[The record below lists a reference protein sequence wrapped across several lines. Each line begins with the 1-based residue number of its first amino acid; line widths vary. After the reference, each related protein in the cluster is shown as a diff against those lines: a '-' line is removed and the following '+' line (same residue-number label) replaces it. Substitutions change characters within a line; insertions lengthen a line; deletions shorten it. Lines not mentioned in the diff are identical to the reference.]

1 MGTTRSKFSLTR
13 GPAVVAMMAA
23 VWSICYADEK
33 LPIDPV
39 LSQAVQEYKTTV
51 DTAREKFLPNF
62 DKVIGIVRNN
72 KKLPA
77 EESAK
82 AISELEAD
90 RDRFITDGVIPYNQA
105 LIKLAQPYARDVDR
119 AALKLSTQFQKSAK
133 TKVNEGKV
141 DEATALLKYRDK
153 LVVGEGYD
161 LVGHWR
167 LAEGIGAHGYS
178 EQYMIQKQLGQ
189 WSVERSF
196 YEQNGRKV
204 GASSGRDLKY
214 SEGALSYTDH
224 FTKKPKAEWHDKA
237 DMTIRIDPETPS
249 TLKLRWVVGSG
260 QSDVNTLVPVN

>member
-1 MGTTRSKFSLTR
+1 MAYAPRISSLTAIR
-13 GPAVVAMMAA
+13 TMLTVLSTALGVA
-23 VWSICYADEK
+23 YADEK

-62 DKVIGIVRNN
+62 DKVIGMVRNN
-72 KKLPA
+72 KNLSA
-77 EESAK
+77 EDAAK
-82 AISELEAD
+82 AISELETD
-90 RDRFITDGVIPYNQA
+90 RDRFKSDGVIPFNQA
-105 LIKLAQPYARDVDR
+105 LITMAQPYARDVDR
-119 AALKLSTQFQKSAK
+119 AGLKLNTQFQKAAK
-133 TKVNEGKV
+133 AKVNDGKV

-153 LVVGEGYD
+153 IVVGEGFD

-178 EQYMIQKQLGQ
+178 EQWMIQKRLGQ

-196 YEQNGRKV
+196 YEPNGRKV
-204 GASSGRDLKY
+204 GASSARDLKY
-214 SEGALSYTDH
+214 SEGVLSYTDH

-237 DMTIRIDPETPS
+237 DMTIQTERDKVS